1 MEGLIESIPK
11 IRVVIR
17 KRPLGSKE
25 IARKDKDI
33 VEIRDG
39 SMVCVR
45 ELK

>member
-1 MEGLIESIPK
+1 MEGLLETIPK

-25 IARKDKDI
+25 LARKDKDI
-33 VEIRDG
+33 VEIRDS
-39 SMVCVR
+39 SMVSVR